1 MILIIDPCEECVV
14 AACCEQICNQ
24 RWTYTHKC
32 AYQLKYYNEYK
43 NRPISETDEF
53 KKEHEEFLDLWH
65 KICVRNDRL
74 MPNIGS
80 SSSCASS
87 GISISSS
94 STAVS
99 GFDNNPYA
107 QKAARKAARRLAK
120 KIDTD
125 IMSSYINK
133 AKHAFGFHKRKM

>member
-53 KKEHEEFLDLWH
+53 KKEHEDFLDLWN

-74 MPNIGS
+74 MPEIAS
-80 SSSCASS
+80 SSSCQSS

-99 GFDNNPYA
+99 GYGNNPYEIKA
-107 QKAARKAARRLAK
+107 AKKAARKLAK
-120 KIDTD
+120 TIDKE
-125 IMSSYINK
+125 ILNSYINK
-133 AKHAFGFHKRKM
+133 VKNTFGFHKRKM